1 MKTQPPQQHSIRP
14 LIQLIDKDPNDFQ
27 RKDLLKIIQ
36 TEKIKQLNLHYTG
49 MDGKL
54 KEVKIPINHY
64 DYADMILAQ
73 GERLDGSSVFK
84 GIIDAS
90 HSDLYIVPIYKTAF
104 LSPFEN
110 NTMGIMC
117 RFLDSNGDLA
127 LFAPDNIL
135 LNAHKSLTEKTGY
148 TLNALGEIEFYVIY
162 DKKDSLFSGLEQRAY
177 HQAAPFVKTG
187 DMINEILDVT
197 AGLTGSVKYAHSEV
211 GYIEALKSTD
221 PELNG
226 KCCEQYEVEFLP
238 RPVEDMAYFMT
249 LAKWVIRNIAYQYKC
264 GVTFTP
270 KLEEGYAGNGLHFHL
285 ELAKNGKNMMV
296 TKDGQLSDD
305 CKKMIGGLCHHA
317 PSLTAFGNT
326 VSSAYLRLVPNQE
339 APTKISWSENNRS
352 ALIRVPLGWR
362 QTGDMAKKINL
373 AEQDC
378 FDNTK
383 TNRQTIEFRSP
394 DGSAHI
400 NLLLAG
406 MTIATQEG
414 LLSAKSLERAEK
426 YYVTKNIFK
435 ENDTTEITDLST
447 LPASCDE
454 SAESLL
460 KDRAF
465 YEQDNLFPEKI
476 IDYCYKKL
484 KKEND
489 QNINERFA
497 ELTADKRL
505 KATREIMHKDLHKH

>member
-1 MKTQPPQQHSIRP
+1 MKSQQPHHYSIRP

-27 RKDLLKIIQ
+27 RKDLLTII
-36 TEKIKQLNLHYTG
+36 EKEGIRQLNLYYTG

-54 KEVKIPINHY
+54 KEVKVPINNL

-84 GIIDAS
+84 GIVDAS

-104 LSPFEN
+104 LSPFEEK
-110 NTMGIMC
+110 TMGIMC
-117 RFLDSNGDLA
+117 RFMNSQGELA
-127 LFAPDNIL
+127 EFAPDNIL
-135 LNAHKSLTEKTGY
+135 LKTHKTLTEKTGY
-148 TLNALGEIEFYVIY
+148 QLNALGEIEFYIIY
-162 DKKDSLFSGLEQRAY
+162 DKKDSLFAGLEQRSY

-187 DMINEILDVT
+187 EIINEMLEVIS
-197 AGLTGSVKYAHSEV
+197 GLTGAVKYAHSEV
-211 GYIEALKSTD
+211 GYIKSLKSTD
-221 PELNG
+221 PELAG

-238 RPVEDMAYFMT
+238 RPVEDMAYYMT

-285 ELAKNGKNMMV
+285 ELVKKGKNMMV
-296 TKDGQLSDD
+296 TNDGSLSDD

-362 QTGDMAKKINL
+362 QTGDMAKKVN
-373 AEQDC
+373 AAQKET
-378 FDNTK
+378 FDEK
-383 TNRQTIEFRSP
+383 KINRQTIEFRSP

-406 MTIATQEG
+406 MTLAVQEG
-414 LLSAKSLERAEK
+414 LTSDTSLALAEK

-435 ENDTTEITDLST
+435 DESATEITELST

-454 SAESLL
+454 SAEALL
-460 KDRAF
+460 KDRNF
-465 YEQDNLFPEKI
+465 FEQDNLFPKKI
-476 IDYCYKKL
+476 VEHIYKKL
-484 KKEND
+484 KKED
-489 QNINERFA
+489 DKNINERFA
-497 ELTADKRL
+497 ELTADQRL
-505 KATREIMHKDLHKH
+505 QATREIMHKDLHKH